1 MIAEKIINKIKGK
14 NEEAVKNLKSVND
27 GKHFFMLKIPQPLWS
42 DFEHLYINLKGTE
55 GINSRESLI
64 LYLME
69 VATQND

>member
-1 MIAEKIINKIKGK
+1 
-14 NEEAVKNLKSVND
+14 
-27 GKHFFMLKIPQPLWS
+27 MLKIPQPLWS